1 MRARGPAA
9 SVRAG
14 QVSMLWGDVFSFIT
28 WGRLQF
34 DFRVVLEYF
43 WI

>member
-1 MRARGPAA
+1 
-9 SVRAG
+9 
-14 QVSMLWGDVFSFIT
+14 MLWGDFFSFIT